1 MNNVCTRNTE
11 GQPGQMG
18 ARCDSKKK
26 CQTHLRC
33 ESGRCGECIARP
45 SLPDEKTG
53 VLPAANDLMGQCALD
68 AASSPPICLSPSSS
82 SSSSA
87 AAAADTQP
95 SVLRST
101 AGIGNPCTTPL
112 HCPHTTYCSQSLTC
126 APCLPSSACLGSPC
140 TSSNA
145 CLTGYCN
152 AYGRCDYAGLKKK
165 KHFGV
170 GLPGMGSKKRRVAG
184 VPKGHESGP
193 ARVRS
198 EAMRV
203 VIPEETVEATGT
215 GTGTGAR
222 GVVGEAS

>member
-68 AASSPPICLSPSSS
+68 AASSPPICLSPSS